1 MTELSTSELNEL
13 RDRYIRLTVEPTIRW
28 VFAKFPHIRSVTIRV
43 AQYWD
48 DEAND
53 AVHGDLVFSELE
65 TPSLN
70 QKDDP
75 NFTVAPVLERKA
87 PWDGWKYCNLDTGE
101 FNHDVDGWS
110 DNWIAIPLFAA
121 WCAEDMTQEMGRD
134 EAYSPYATYRK
145 TDAGVQRELYPM
157 VREYCD
163 GVEPERT
170 DGVHNVF
177 AELRKLVAHVPPSI
191 IGENIPLGPL
201 TDEVRRQIDVC
212 GHLKSYTTFDYG
224 ATGGKSIIKHYNC
237 TTLRMHAGKCD
248 QKGCPFKEKEP

>member
-1 MTELSTSELNEL
+1 MTTELSTSELNEL

-28 VFAKFPHIRSVTIRV
+28 VFSKFPHVQSVTIRV

-48 DEAND
+48 DEAAD
-53 AVHGDLVFSELE
+53 AVHADLVFSELE

-70 QKDDP
+70 RDEEQ
-75 NFTVAPVLERKA
+75 NFTVAPVLEREA
-87 PWDGWKYCNLDTGE
+87 PWSWWKYKDLDTGE
-101 FNHDVDGWS
+101 YDHDMDRWS

-121 WCAEDMTQEMGRD
+121 WCDEGMTQEMDRD

-157 VREYCD
+157 VRDYID
-163 GVEPERT
+163 GVEPEWS
-170 DGVHNVF
+170 DGEHNVF
-177 AELRKLVAHVPPSI
+177 NELRKLVAEVPPSI
-191 IGENIPLGPL
+191 IGEDIPLGPL

-212 GHLKSYTTFDYG
+212 GHLRSYTTFDYG
-224 ATGGKSIIKHYNC
+224 SGGGKPIIAHYNC

-248 QKGCPFKEKEP
+248 QKGCRLR